1 MYWAHD
7 LSYNYFS
14 VKIAIDFNLLEM
26 RISMPG
32 RATAVRSGTEMEAA
46 VANIAQS
53 LGLDV
58 FRQVTVGRRIWG
70 AVRKIDVVL
79 RHPITHRTVG
89 IECKFQ
95 GGGGS
100 AEEKLPATVR
110 DIEAWP
116 IPGII
121 VFAGRGFSS
130 NMRSFLY
137 STGKAV
143 DLDDVEQW
151 LRLFFGLD
159 L

>member
-1 MYWAHD
+1 
-7 LSYNYFS
+7 
-14 VKIAIDFNLLEM
+14 
-26 RISMPG
+26 MPG
-32 RATAVRSGTEMEAA
+32 RAAAVRSGQEIETV
-46 VANIAQS
+46 VAEIARN
-53 LGLDV
+53 LNLEV
-58 FRQVTVGRRIWG
+58 FRQVKVGRRIWG
-70 AVRKIDVVL
+70 AERKIDVVL
-79 RHPITHRTVG
+79 RHPTTRQTIG

-100 AEEKLPATVR
+100 AEEKIPATVQ

-121 VFAGRGFSS
+121 VFAGKGFSS

-151 LRLFFGLD
+151 LKLFFGLD